1 MSNNQRGKV
10 MIKRVVKGIVMMLLL
25 LLMTPAFP
33 AGAAERVA
41 APAIELTRTYTWK
54 LVSPMAAGQNT
65 NIGIVEFAKQLEQ
78 RTGGKVKLTLY
89 ESTLGAPSDH
99 WDMAK
104 NNAVQFAFTSDMYN
118 ASRMPILSM
127 IGLPMEVPDAKDAW
141 VTANEWLKAGY
152 LKELTDNFKVLW
164 FQSSSPLSMYF
175 RKNKPSKQD
184 DFKGM
189 KIRCG
194 SPVQCQA
201 MGVLGAS
208 GVSMP
213 GGEVYMALQT
223 GVVDG
228 TITGIDVA
236 VDRKFYEVA
245 KNVLKQNL
253 IFGMFVFLMNK
264 ETWNSLPPELQKL
277 VDQTAKDVNT
287 ADMERRYNE
296 DKTLV
301 STYEK
306 RGGEFYSISREE
318 FNKWRQ
324 LIRPNSEK
332 YVQDLAAKGHPAK
345 EALAIMRK
353 VAAAQEK

>member
-1 MSNNQRGKV
+1 MSRKLSIIFLSASV
-10 MIKRVVKGIVMMLLL
+10 LLCVVLSTSSMSQTLNLNK
-25 LLMTPAFP
+25 
-33 AGAAERVA
+33 
-41 APAIELTRTYTWK
+41 TYNWK

-78 RTGGKVKLTLY
+78 RTGGKVKITMY
-89 ESTLGAPSDH
+89 ESTLGAPTDH

-118 ASRMPILSM
+118 ASRLPILSM

-141 VTANEWLKAGY
+141 VMANEWLKAGY

-175 RKNKPSKQD
+175 RKSKPIKQD

-194 SPVQCQA
+194 STVQCQA

-245 KNVLKQNL
+245 KYVLKQNL
-253 IFGMFVFLMNK
+253 IFGMFVFVMNK
-264 ETWNSLPPELQKL
+264 ETWNGLPPELQKL
-277 VDQTAKDVNT
+277 IDQTAKDINT

-306 RGGEFYSISREE
+306 RGGEFYSVSREE
-318 FNKWRQ
+318 FGKWRQ

-345 EALAIMRK
+345 EALAVMRK

>member
-1 MSNNQRGKV
+1 MSKLIRV
-10 MIKRVVKGIVMMLLL
+10 MFFVAVTLVFVVASTIPVISQTLNLSK
-25 LLMTPAFP
+25 
-33 AGAAERVA
+33 
-41 APAIELTRTYTWK
+41 TYTWK
-54 LVSPMAAGQNT
+54 LVSPMSAGQNT
-65 NIGIVEFAKQLEQ
+65 DIGIVEFAKQLEQ
-78 RTGGKVKLTLY
+78 RTGGKVKITLY
-89 ESTLGAPSDH
+89 EGTLGSPGDH

-118 ASRMPILSM
+118 TGRMPILSM
-127 IGLPMEVPDAKDAW
+127 MGLPMEVPDAKDAW
-141 VTANEWLKAGY
+141 TIANEWLKAGY
-152 LKELTDNFKVLW
+152 LKELTDNFKVLF

-175 RKNKPSKQD
+175 RKTKPMKQD

-194 SPVQCQA
+194 STVQCQA
-201 MGVLGAS
+201 MTVLGAS

-245 KNVLKQNL
+245 KYVLKQNL

-264 ETWNSLPPELQKL
+264 ETWNRLPLELQKL
-277 VDQTAKDVNT
+277 IDQLAKDVNA

-296 DKTLV
+296 DKSLV

-306 RGGEFYSISREE
+306 RGGEFYSVSNEE
-318 FNKWRQ
+318 FGKWRQ

-332 YVQDLAAKGHPAK
+332 YVQDLSAKGHPAK
-345 EALAIMRK
+345 EALALMRK
-353 VAAAQEK
+353 VAAQ

>member
-1 MSNNQRGKV
+1 MSKLIRV
-10 MIKRVVKGIVMMLLL
+10 MFFVAVTLVFVVASTIPVISQTLNLSK
-25 LLMTPAFP
+25 
-33 AGAAERVA
+33 
-41 APAIELTRTYTWK
+41 TYTWK
-54 LVSPMAAGQNT
+54 LVSPMSAGQNT
-65 NIGIVEFAKQLEQ
+65 DIGIVEFAKQLEQ
-78 RTGGKVKLTLY
+78 RTGGKVKITLY
-89 ESTLGAPSDH
+89 EGTLGSPGDH

-118 ASRMPILSM
+118 TGRMPILSM
-127 IGLPMEVPDAKDAW
+127 MGLPMEVPDAKDAW
-141 VTANEWLKAGY
+141 TIANEWLKAGY
-152 LKELTDNFKVLW
+152 LKELTDNFKVRF

-175 RKNKPSKQD
+175 RKTKPMKQD

-194 SPVQCQA
+194 STVQCQA
-201 MGVLGAS
+201 MTVLGAS

-245 KNVLKQNL
+245 KYVLKQNL

-264 ETWNSLPPELQKL
+264 ETWNSLPLELQKL
-277 VDQTAKDVNT
+277 IDQLAKDVNA

-296 DKTLV
+296 DKSLV

-306 RGGEFYSISREE
+306 RGGEFYSVSNEE
-318 FNKWRQ
+318 FGKWRQ

-332 YVQDLAAKGHPAK
+332 YVQDLSAKGHPAK
-345 EALAIMRK
+345 EALALMRK
-353 VAAAQEK
+353 VAAQ

>member
-1 MSNNQRGKV
+1 MLGKLSIIFLAVSVLLCVVLSTPSMSQTLNPSK
-10 MIKRVVKGIVMMLLL
+10 
-25 LLMTPAFP
+25 
-33 AGAAERVA
+33 
-41 APAIELTRTYTWK
+41 TYNWK

-65 NIGIVEFAKQLEQ
+65 NIGIVEFAKQLDQ
-78 RTGGKVKLTLY
+78 RTGGKVKITMY
-89 ESTLGAPSDH
+89 ESTLGAPGDH

-141 VTANEWLKAGY
+141 TTANEWLKAGY

-175 RKNKPSKQD
+175 RKSKPIKQD

-245 KNVLKQNL
+245 KYVLRQNL

-277 VDQTAKDVNT
+277 IDQTAKDVNT

-301 STYEK
+301 TTYEK
-306 RGGEFYSISREE
+306 RGGEFYSVSKEE

-332 YVQDLAAKGHPAK
+332 YVQDLAAKGNQAK
-345 EALAIMRK
+345 EALAVMRK
-353 VAAAQEK
+353 IAAAQEK

>member
-1 MSNNQRGKV
+1 VNNGGHYHNREGNVYATNQLKNGGGT
-10 MIKRVVKGIVMMLLL
+10 MIKKLGIAFMLLSSVL
-25 LLMTPAFP
+25 LAIVFPTPA
-33 AGAAERVA
+33 GSQT
-41 APAIELTRTYTWK
+41 ISLSKTYNWK
-54 LVSPMAAGQNT
+54 LASPMSAGQNT

-78 RTGGKVKLTLY
+78 RTGGKVKITLF
-89 ESTLGAPSDH
+89 ESTLGAPADH
-99 WDMAK
+99 WDMTK

-118 ASRMPILSM
+118 AGRMPILSLL
-127 IGLPMEVPDAKDAW
+127 GLPMEVPDAKDAW

-175 RKNKPSKQD
+175 RKSKPAKQD

-194 SPVQCQA
+194 GAVQCQA
-201 MGVLGAS
+201 MTVLGAS

-223 GVVDG
+223 GVIDG
-228 TITGIDVA
+228 AITGIDVA
-236 VDRKFYEVA
+236 NDRKFYEVA
-245 KNVLKQNL
+245 KNVLRQNL
-253 IFGMFVFLMNK
+253 IFGMFVFLMN
-264 ETWNSLPPELQKL
+264 
-277 VDQTAKDVNT
+277 QTAKDVNIPE
-287 ADMERRYNE
+287 MERRYNE

-306 RGGEFYSISREE
+306 RGGEFYSVSKEE

-345 EALAIMRK
+345 EALALMRK
-353 VAAAQEK
+353 VAAQ

>member
-1 MSNNQRGKV
+1 MSKLIRV
-10 MIKRVVKGIVMMLLL
+10 MFFVAVTLVFVVASTIPVISQTLNLSK
-25 LLMTPAFP
+25 
-33 AGAAERVA
+33 
-41 APAIELTRTYTWK
+41 TYTWK
-54 LVSPMAAGQNT
+54 LVSPMSAGQNT
-65 NIGIVEFAKQLEQ
+65 DIGIVEFAKQLEQ
-78 RTGGKVKLTLY
+78 RTGGKVKITLY
-89 ESTLGAPSDH
+89 EGTLGSPGDH

-118 ASRMPILSM
+118 TGRMPILSM
-127 IGLPMEVPDAKDAW
+127 MGLPMEVPDAKDAW
-141 VTANEWLKAGY
+141 TIANEWLKAGY
-152 LKELTDNFKVLW
+152 LKELTDNFKVLF

-175 RKNKPSKQD
+175 RKTKPMKQD

-194 SPVQCQA
+194 STVQCQA
-201 MGVLGAS
+201 MTVLGAS

-245 KNVLKQNL
+245 KYVLKQNL

-264 ETWNSLPPELQKL
+264 ETWNSLPLELQKL
-277 VDQTAKDVNT
+277 IDQLAKDVNA

-296 DKTLV
+296 DKSLV

-306 RGGEFYSISREE
+306 RGGEFYSVSNEE
-318 FNKWRQ
+318 FGKWRQ

-332 YVQDLAAKGHPAK
+332 YVQDLSAKGHPAK
-345 EALAIMRK
+345 EALALMRK
-353 VAAAQEK
+353 VAAQ

>member
-1 MSNNQRGKV
+1 MPK
-10 MIKRVVKGIVMMLLL
+10 
-25 LLMTPAFP
+25 
-33 AGAAERVA
+33 
-41 APAIELTRTYTWK
+41 LTRVIFLFGAILLFTAIWSIRGACQTVNLSKNYNWK
-54 LVSPMAAGQNT
+54 LVSPMSAGQNT
-65 NIGIVEFAKQLEQ
+65 DIGIVEFAKQLEQ
-78 RTGGKVKLTLY
+78 QTGGKVKITLY
-89 ESTLGAPSDH
+89 ESTLGAPTDH

-118 ASRMPILSM
+118 TGRMPILSM
-127 IGLPMEVPDAKDAW
+127 MGLPMEVPDAKDAW
-141 VTANEWLKAGY
+141 TIANEWLKAGY

-175 RKNKPSKQD
+175 RKAKPAKQD

-194 SPVQCQA
+194 STVQCQA
-201 MGVLGAS
+201 MTILGAS

-245 KNVLKQNL
+245 KNVLRQNM

-264 ETWNSLPPELQKL
+264 ETWNGLPPELQKL
-277 VDQTAKDVNT
+277 IDQLAKDINT
-287 ADMERRYNE
+287 ADMERRYTE

-301 STYEK
+301 STYER
-306 RGGEFYSISREE
+306 RGGEFYSVSKEE

-332 YVQDLAAKGHPAK
+332 YVQDLSAKGHPAK
-345 EALAIMRK
+345 EALALMRK
-353 VAAAQEK
+353 VAAE

>member
-1 MSNNQRGKV
+1 
-10 MIKRVVKGIVMMLLL
+10 MMVSLLL
-25 LLMTPAFP
+25 LAIAFP
-33 AGAAERVA
+33 TPVKSQT
-41 APAIELTRTYTWK
+41 INLDKTYNWK
-54 LVSPMAAGQNT
+54 MISPMTTGQVT
-65 NIGIVEFAKQLEQ
+65 NRGLVELIKVLDQ
-78 RTGGKVKLTLY
+78 RTKGKVKITFY
-89 ESTLGAPSDH
+89 EGTLGAPTDA
-99 WDMAK
+99 WDMTK

-118 ASRMPILSM
+118 TGRMPILSM
-127 IGLPMEVPDAKDAW
+127 VGLPMELPDAKSGW
-141 VTANEWLKAGY
+141 LTANEWLNAGY

-175 RKNKPSKQD
+175 RKQKPIKQD

-194 SPVQCQA
+194 SSVQCQA
-201 MGVLGAS
+201 MGLLGAS

-245 KNVLKQNL
+245 KYVLKQNL
-253 IFGMFVFLMNK
+253 IFGMFVLLINK
-264 ETWNSLPPELQKL
+264 ETWSGLPPELQKL
-277 VDQTAKDVNT
+277 IDQTARDVNV
-287 ADMERRYNE
+287 AEMERRYTE

-306 RGGEFYSISREE
+306 RGGEFYEVSKEE
-318 FNKWRQ
+318 FARWRQ
-324 LIRPNSEK
+324 LMSGNSEK
-332 YVQDLAAKGHPAK
+332 YTQELAAKGYPAK
-345 EALAIMRK
+345 EALSMMRK
-353 VAAAQEK
+353 ITASGGK

>member
-1 MSNNQRGKV
+1 MLKLT
-10 MIKRVVKGIVMMLLL
+10 RVVLLVGTVML
-25 LLMTPAFP
+25 F
-33 AGAAERVA
+33 VA
-41 APAIELTRTYTWK
+41 ICANHGTCQILSLSKNYSWK

-78 RTGGKVKLTLY
+78 RTGGKVKITLF
-89 ESTLGAPSDH
+89 ESTLGAPGDH

-118 ASRMPILSM
+118 TGRMPILSM
-127 IGLPMEVPDAKDAW
+127 LGLPMEAPDSKDAW
-141 VTANEWLKAGY
+141 TIANEWLKAGY

-175 RKNKPSKQD
+175 RKTKPAKQD

-194 SPVQCQA
+194 SAVQCQA
-201 MGVLGAS
+201 MTVLGAS

-223 GVVDG
+223 GVIDG
-228 TITGIDVA
+228 AITGIDVA
-236 VDRKFYEVA
+236 NDRKFYEVA
-245 KNVLKQNL
+245 KNVLRQNL
-253 IFGMFVFLMNK
+253 IIGMFVFLMNK
-264 ETWNSLPPELQKL
+264 DTWNSLPPELQKL
-277 VDQTAKDVNT
+277 IDQLAKDVN
-287 ADMERRYNE
+287 AAEMERRYNE
-296 DKTLV
+296 DKALV
-301 STYEK
+301 SAYEK
-306 RGGEFYSISREE
+306 RGGEFYSVSKEE

-332 YVQDLAAKGHPAK
+332 YVQDLTAKGHPAK
-345 EALAIMRK
+345 EALAVMRK
-353 VAAAQEK
+353 IAAH

>member
-1 MSNNQRGKV
+1 MSKLIRV
-10 MIKRVVKGIVMMLLL
+10 MFFVAVTLVFVVASTIPVISQTLNLSK
-25 LLMTPAFP
+25 
-33 AGAAERVA
+33 
-41 APAIELTRTYTWK
+41 TYTWK
-54 LVSPMAAGQNT
+54 LVSPMSAGQNT
-65 NIGIVEFAKQLEQ
+65 DIGIVEFAKQLEQ
-78 RTGGKVKLTLY
+78 RTGGKVKITLY
-89 ESTLGAPSDH
+89 EGTLGSPGDH

-118 ASRMPILSM
+118 TGRMPILSM
-127 IGLPMEVPDAKDAW
+127 MGLPMEVPDAKDAW
-141 VTANEWLKAGY
+141 TIANEWLKAGY
-152 LKELTDNFKVLW
+152 LKELTDNFKVLF

-175 RKNKPSKQD
+175 RKTKPMKQD

-194 SPVQCQA
+194 STVQCQA
-201 MGVLGAS
+201 MTVLGAS

-245 KNVLKQNL
+245 KYVLKQNL

-277 VDQTAKDVNT
+277 IDQLAKDVNA

-296 DKTLV
+296 DKSLV

-306 RGGEFYSISREE
+306 RGGEFYSVSNEE
-318 FNKWRQ
+318 FGKWRQ

-332 YVQDLAAKGHPAK
+332 YVQDLSAKGHPAK
-345 EALAIMRK
+345 EALALMRK
-353 VAAAQEK
+353 VAAQ

>member
-1 MSNNQRGKV
+1 M
-10 MIKRVVKGIVMMLLL
+10 VKKLSIAFILLSSVLLAIVFP
-25 LLMTPAFP
+25 TPV
-33 AGAAERVA
+33 GSQT
-41 APAIELTRTYTWK
+41 INLSKTYNWK

-65 NIGIVEFAKQLEQ
+65 DIGIVEFAKQLEQ
-78 RTGGKVKLTLY
+78 RTAGKVKITLY
-89 ESTLGAPSDH
+89 ESTLGAPTDH

-118 ASRMPILSM
+118 TGRMPILSM
-127 IGLPMEVPDAKDAW
+127 MGLPMEVPDAKDAW
-141 VTANEWLKAGY
+141 TIANEWLKAGY

-175 RKNKPSKQD
+175 RKAKPAKQD

-194 SPVQCQA
+194 SAVQCQA
-201 MGVLGAS
+201 MTVLGAS

-223 GVVDG
+223 GVIDG

-245 KNVLKQNL
+245 KNVLRQNL

-277 VDQTAKDVNT
+277 IDQTAKDVNT
-287 ADMERRYNE
+287 ADMERRYAE

-301 STYEK
+301 TTYEK
-306 RGGEFYSISREE
+306 RGGEFYSVSKEE

-324 LIRPNSEK
+324 LIQPNSEK
-332 YVQDLAAKGHPAK
+332 YVQDLAAKAHPAK
-345 EALAIMRK
+345 EAFVIMRK
-353 VAAAQEK
+353 VAAQ

>member
-1 MSNNQRGKV
+1 MFNNQGGKV
-10 MIKRVVKGIVMMLLL
+10 MIKRVVKGIVMMMLL

-33 AGAAERVA
+33 VGAAERVT

-54 LVSPMAAGQNT
+54 LVSPMSAGQNT

-78 RTGGKVKLTLY
+78 RTGGKVKITLY
-89 ESTLGAPSDH
+89 ESTLGAPTDH
-99 WDMAK
+99 WDMTK

-127 IGLPMEVPDAKDAW
+127 IGLPTEVPEAKDAW

-175 RKNKPSKQD
+175 RKSKPAKQD

-194 SPVQCQA
+194 GAVQCQA
-201 MGVLGAS
+201 MNVLGAS

-223 GVVDG
+223 GVIDG
-228 TITGIDVA
+228 AITGIDVA
-236 VDRKFYEVA
+236 NDRKFYEVA
-245 KNVLKQNL
+245 KNVLRQNL

-277 VDQTAKDVNT
+277 IDQTAKDVNI
-287 ADMERRYNE
+287 AEMERRYNE

-306 RGGEFYSISREE
+306 RGGEFYSVNKEE

-324 LIRPNSEK
+324 LIRPNTEK

-345 EALAIMRK
+345 EALALMRK
-353 VAAAQEK
+353 VAAQ